1 MTATMGPLLAG
12 NDLGSETPRLIRAL
26 QSRFNGAI
34 GSVQNQESE
43 MSDLTTSMPAATPVA
58 ASALESIA
66 VRDLPLG
73 AHLVTPRLGYA
84 HHGIYVG
91 GNKVV
96 HYAGL
101 SSVLL
106 LRGPVE
112 EVSLEEFADGREVSI
127 KTRPVPR
134 FAPPE
139 VVARARSRL
148 GEDRYRLTTNNC
160 EHFCEWCLSG
170 ESRSEQVERIVSR
183 VRAAVVAA
191 SRRLKEVFGIA
202 GLNPAARAGNC

>member
-1 MTATMGPLLAG
+1 
-12 NDLGSETPRLIRAL
+12 
-26 QSRFNGAI
+26 
-34 GSVQNQESE
+34 
-43 MSDLTTSMPAATPVA
+43 MPAATLVA
-58 ASALESIA
+58 ASAQESVA
-66 VRDLPLG
+66 ARSLPLG

-91 GNKVV
+91 NNKVV

-112 EVSLEEFADGREVSI
+112 EVSFEEFADGRPVSI
-127 KTRPVPR
+127 KARPVPR
-134 FAPPE
+134 FAPGE
-139 VVARARSRL
+139 IVARARSRL
-148 GEDRYRLTTNNC
+148 GENRYRLTTNNC

-170 ESRSEQVERIVSR
+170 ESRSEQVEQFVRR
-183 VRAAVVAA
+183 VHGAVLAA

-202 GLNPAARAGNC
+202 GLSPAARAANC

>member
-1 MTATMGPLLAG
+1 
-12 NDLGSETPRLIRAL
+12 
-26 QSRFNGAI
+26 
-34 GSVQNQESE
+34 
-43 MSDLTTSMPAATPVA
+43 MSDLISTMPAATHLA
-58 ASALESIA
+58 ASARGSIA
-66 VRDLPLG
+66 VAGLPLG

-91 GNKVV
+91 NNKVV

-112 EVSLEEFADGREVSI
+112 EVTLEQFADGRAVSI
-127 KTRPVPR
+127 KARPVPR
-134 FAPPE
+134 FASHE

-148 GEDRYRLTTNNC
+148 GENRYRLTTNNC

-170 ESRSEQVERIVSR
+170 ESRSEQVERIIS
-183 VRAAVVAA
+183 
-191 SRRLKEVFGIA
+191 RLKATVIAAGRRMKDVFGV
-202 GLNPAARAGNC
+202 GLNTAADLG

>member
-1 MTATMGPLLAG
+1 
-12 NDLGSETPRLIRAL
+12 
-26 QSRFNGAI
+26 
-34 GSVQNQESE
+34 
-43 MSDLTTSMPAATPVA
+43 MSDLITTMPAATNVA
-58 ASALESIA
+58 ASAHGSIA
-66 VRDLPLG
+66 ARNLPLG

-84 HHGIYVG
+84 HHGIYIG
-91 GNKVV
+91 NNKVV

-112 EVSLEEFADGREVSI
+112 EVTLDQFADGRAVSI
-127 KTRPVPR
+127 KSRPIPR
-134 FAPPE
+134 FAPYE

-170 ESRSEQVERIVSR
+170 ESRSEQVERIVR
-183 VRAAVVAA
+183 RLHAAVLAA
-191 SRRLKEVFGIA
+191 SRRLKEVFGAA
-202 GLNPAARAGNC
+202 GLSPTPRTTNC

>member
-1 MTATMGPLLAG
+1 MGPPLAG
-12 NDLGSETPRLIRAL
+12 SDLGSETPRLIRAW

-34 GSVQNQESE
+34 GSVQTQESE
-43 MSDLTTSMPAATPVA
+43 MSDLTTSMPAATNVA
-58 ASALESIA
+58 ASALGSIA
-66 VRDLPLG
+66 VHDLPPG
-73 AHLVTPRLGYA
+73 AHLVTPRLGYM

-112 EVSLEEFADGREVSI
+112 EVSLEQFADGREVSI

-134 FAPPE
+134 FAPHE

-183 VRAAVVAA
+183 VRAAVVAGG
-191 SRRLKEVFGIA
+191 RRLKEVLGIA
-202 GLNPAARAGNC
+202 GLSPAARAGNC